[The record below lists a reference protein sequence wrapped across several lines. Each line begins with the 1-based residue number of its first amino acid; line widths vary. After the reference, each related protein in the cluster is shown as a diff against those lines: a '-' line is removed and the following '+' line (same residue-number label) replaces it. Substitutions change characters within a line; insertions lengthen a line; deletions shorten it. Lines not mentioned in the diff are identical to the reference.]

1 MLSDLSVCDAGDTVK
16 VRLYVNWD
24 NRVLDD
30 VAEREVVMVIRAPR
44 GRAVIFKPRNM
55 PPYYGDYIPQ
65 SEAVRAFVEQHR
77 ENGSG

>member
-1 MLSDLSVCDAGDTVK
+1 VLSDLSVCDAGDKVK

-24 NRVLDD
+24 NRALDD
-30 VAEREVVMVIRAPR
+30 VVEREVVMVIRAPR

-55 PPYYGDYIPQ
+55 PPYYGSDALPAR
-65 SEAVRAFVEQHR
+65 AVRAFMQQHR